1 MALPQ
6 KKEPSRWEQ
15 PNPGQV
21 RGSAQPNPDYS
32 YLQNTANPHYGT
44 AAANDNSANETVDA
58 TFAKNAYA
66 DQIQQPQG
74 IGSLSK
80 KQTTGQTTQTID
92 TTTPPDQQ
100 PEPRRQRS
108 PSKTVARKLASKLL
122 GEATNLPLRARATS
136 VSLGVMS
143 WQIPLWLGVQLPF
156 AILGII
162 AFGTTYAIDQMAAG
176 NGGILGFLA
185 NKTLEA
191 FNAITSLIGIDFSS
205 IAGDMMMLMLVI
217 VLAIGMMS
225 LLVMT
230 LIYLMWGFK
239 PLSGEGAG
247 LKQGM
252 FLLAIIGYS
261 LPLTNMIPF
270 VFLYMLAVWRYPR

>member
-6 KKEPSRWEQ
+6 KKEPDRWEQ
-15 PNPGQV
+15 PKPGQV
-21 RGSAQPNPDYS
+21 RGSAQPNADFD
-32 YLQNTANPHYGT
+32 YLQDGNTAFGGI
-44 AAANDNSANETVDA
+44 AANDNPAAETVDSI
-58 TFAKNAYA
+58 FARTAYTKNL
-66 DQIQQPQG
+66 QRPKG
-74 IGSLSK
+74 IGRIRNNQPAN
-80 KQTTGQTTQTID
+80 QTEFAEEDGS
-92 TTTPPDQQ
+92 Q
-100 PEPRRQRS
+100 PNQEPRQY
-108 PSKTVARKLASKLL
+108 PATSKTVARKLAMKLR
-122 GEATNLPLRARATS
+122 GEVTNLPLRARATS
-136 VSLGVMS
+136 VSLSVMS
-143 WQIPLWLGVQLPF
+143 WQIPLWLFVQLPF
-156 AILGII
+156 AILGVI
-162 AFGTTYAIDQMAAG
+162 AFGTTYAIDQMASS

-205 IAGDMMMLMLVI
+205 IAADMMMLMLVI

-230 LIYLMWGFK
+230 LIYLMWGLK

-261 LPLTNMIPF
+261 MPLLNMIPF